1 MPSFDV
7 VGSSA
12 NPGSATTHRCRSV
25 NRTVKGSTSGWASTS
40 AIAMSSASFQYM
52 ISSFEASV
60 DGRRLL
66 RDLDDDVA
74 ADHRLAT
81 EPGVERQPLRG
92 VGPILFVFLHGREV
106 VFGLAYHDVTGGAGT
121 ASAAVV

>member
-7 VGSSA
+7 LGSSA
-12 NPGSATTHRCRSV
+12 NPGRATTHRCRSV
-25 NRTVKGSTSGWASTS
+25 NRTVNGSTSGWASTS

-52 ISSFEASV
+52 VSSPSRMLEASCGFFGTLLDHRAGF

-74 ADHRLAT
+74 ADHRLAA
-81 EPGVERQPLRG
+81 EPRVERQALRG
-92 VGPILFVFLHGREV
+92 V
-106 VFGLAYHDVTGGAGT
+106 
-121 ASAAVV
+121 